1 MNSDWREGLFE
12 YFEELIDLEICCKSV
27 QVPENNKLLRCFQF
41 IKMDTVSVGE
51 YCWNGECTNCQ
62 IWYKSESGET
72 KAALA
77 CKMYARPGLVIT
89 RLSEHLQGDLLD
101 ES

>member
-1 MNSDWREGLFE
+1 MSSDWREGLFE
-12 YFEELIDLEICCKSV
+12 SFEALIDLEICRKSV

-41 IKMDTVSVGE
+41 IKMDTVSVGD
-51 YCWNGECTNCQ
+51 YCWNGDCTNCQ
-62 IWYKSESGET
+62 IWYESESGVT

-77 CKMYARPGLVIT
+77 CKMYVRRGLVIT
-89 RLSEHLQGDLLD
+89 RLSPQLQDDLEG